1 VGSGSP
7 RHRGVGEGH
16 EGVVVT
22 GPDDGLAARE
32 RDAFAENLAAL
43 RDEDP
48 EPDPEPPPTTEE
60 GDG

>member
-1 VGSGSP
+1 
-7 RHRGVGEGH
+7 VGEGDQ
-16 EGVVVT
+16 GVVVT
-22 GPDDGLAARE
+22 GPDDALAARE

-48 EPDPEPPPTTEE
+48 EPDPDPPPTTDDDG

>member
-1 VGSGSP
+1 M
-7 RHRGVGEGH
+7 
-16 EGVVVT
+16 T

-43 RDEDP
+43 RDEDDP
-48 EPDPEPPPTTEE
+48 EPDPDPPPTTDDDG